1 MDLPA
6 LQRTFPSDQDF
17 DHLQFSFSRTGQWM
31 LDALADGAVETMSTS
46 QLEGAMGMWSEQRLM
61 LSSDHPSS
69 QRYSCDVPLP
79 AGI

>member
-1 MDLPA
+1 
-6 LQRTFPSDQDF
+6 
-17 DHLQFSFSRTGQWM
+17 M